1 MTGPI
6 RRTSSFCGIISAILL
21 AGVIQATELRL
32 VQTNYVPNAGRL
44 THFKP
49 FIDTRGMATGFVAC
63 DASAHALR
71 VERFDNP
78 SLSRIIQ
85 LPGEPYDITYYF
97 AGDSLIVYAAYY
109 TVYNLRIGRFV
120 LANDTM
126 VQNDIPV
133 QYVSHP
139 EYWSDFFEM
148 HYLNIQID
156 SSGGQTPNAL
166 QLEWYCT
173 YSWYDVTQGY
183 EDKSISHSMVV
194 SLDLAQVIS
203 KGSNKY
209 AFQGEFLPDPG
220 RERIGISAS
229 HGVGSYCDI
238 YDCRS
243 WYYTSNTAVLWG
255 GSDSLIYYKYLDTS
269 IISGALSGD
278 LDDSRDGEEVV
289 IAGYHRGLDD
299 EAISDD
305 NFIAAYS
312 FASGRPQEIWRKQ
325 PMSGQ
330 VTYTPLC
337 LWEGL
342 QLLLLQPN
350 NAPRAIVMWHTD
362 TGEKFDS
369 LYFYGPLVPRDFLIL
384 PDRQSGFSVFG
395 GAGDSTYYYVLDIM
409 TDVDDDQPPLPSA
422 FTLSQNYPNPFN
434 ATTEIR
440 FSLERTADMTL
451 TIYNLLGQEVKTL
464 VDGRNSA
471 GEHRVTWDGTDDS
484 GESCATGV
492 YLYCLQTEDRS
503 ESRKML
509 LLK

>member
-1 MTGPI
+1 MINQI
-6 RRTSSFCGIISAILL
+6 RFSSSFYGIVISILL
-21 AGVIQATELRL
+21 VGVIQATELRL

-49 FIDTRGMATGFVAC
+49 FIDTRGVATGFVAC
-63 DASAHALR
+63 DASTQALR
-71 VERFDNP
+71 IERFDSP

-97 AGDSLIVYAAYY
+97 SGDSLIVYAAYY

-120 LANDTM
+120 LANDTI

-133 QYVSHP
+133 QYVNHP

-148 HYLNIQID
+148 EYLSIHLD
-156 SSGGQTPNAL
+156 SSNAL
-166 QLEWYCT
+166 APVSVVLEWYCT
-173 YSWYDVTQGY
+173 YSWYDATQGY
-183 EDKSISHSMVV
+183 EDMTKSHSMVT
-194 SLDLAQVIS
+194 SLDLSQVFS

-209 AFQGEFLPDPG
+209 HLQGEFLPRPG
-220 RERIGISAS
+220 RETFGIIAS
-229 HGVGSYCDI
+229 TGVGSYCDPW
-238 YDCRS
+238 DCRS
-243 WYYTSNTAVLWG
+243 WYYVRNSVILWDAA
-255 GSDSLIYYKYLDTS
+255 DSAIYERYFDTS
-269 IISGALSGD
+269 IVSGALSGD

-289 IAGYHRGLDD
+289 VAGYHRGLDN
-299 EAISDD
+299 EAISGD
-305 NFIAAYS
+305 NFVAAYS

-325 PMSGQ
+325 PMNGQ
-330 VTYTPLC
+330 VTFTPLC
-337 LWEGL
+337 FWEGPD
-342 QLLLLQPN
+342 LLLLQRPSI
-350 NAPRAIVMWHTD
+350 PRVILIWHAD

-409 TDVDDDQPPLPSA
+409 TDVDDDLPPLPSA

-434 ATTEIR
+434 ASTEIC
-440 FSLERTADMTL
+440 FSLERAADVTL
-451 TIYNLLGQEVKTL
+451 TVHNLLGQGVKTL
-464 VDGRNSA
+464 VDGRTSA

-492 YLYCLQTEDRS
+492 YLYRLQTEDRS